1 MLEHESRI
9 DLVNLFNIL
18 LIRRRTKTLLANT
31 NTQKATE
38 TREDDGTKFSVTQK
52 CLKSNGN
59 VFFLNSFML
68 FLPLSGC
75 FYTLTKNEGFIMHE
89 EKMKRMFLSGLKLF
103 DWSPK
108 SHSCSFYNGKSLDL
122 AFVNRKIIAKM
133 KEWTTVQIKYEKLYS
148 NAQKC
153 RWEYVL
159 VKKGGVHV
167 FHSILCDCTLQT

>member
-59 VFFLNSFML
+59 VFF
-68 FLPLSGC
+68 
-75 FYTLTKNEGFIMHE
+75 
-89 EKMKRMFLSGLKLF
+89 
-103 DWSPK
+103 
-108 SHSCSFYNGKSLDL
+108 
-122 AFVNRKIIAKM
+122 
-133 KEWTTVQIKYEKLYS
+133 
-148 NAQKC
+148 
-153 RWEYVL
+153 
-159 VKKGGVHV
+159 
-167 FHSILCDCTLQT
+167 